1 MNVTCTS
8 KSILLKVKSPF
19 SLKEEHDD
27 NTSSLLDAL
36 LRVSYFAPI
45 VDIIQISYGMVY
57 ALCRSLTAQRLSMNN
72 FDFNVLSVY
81 TLHGYTT
88 QHTVSCLAETIFFFE
103 TVVWRFSL
111 QFDFEVGSCVYI
123 DVIIKETY
131 YKKRSTR
138 ALFFLNVRV
147 HWTNMCTDVRI

>member
-1 MNVTCTS
+1 MSLHVLYRRVHIKRVLTECDMHF
-8 KSILLKVKSPF
+8 KEHIVKSPF

-81 TLHGYTT
+81 TLREYTT
-88 QHTVSCLAETIFFFE
+88 QHTVSCLADDTIFF
-103 TVVWRFSL
+103 
-111 QFDFEVGSCVYI
+111 
-123 DVIIKETY
+123 
-131 YKKRSTR
+131 
-138 ALFFLNVRV
+138 
-147 HWTNMCTDVRI
+147 

>member
-1 MNVTCTS
+1 MFCTDGTYKNVYPLNVTCTS
-8 KSILLKVKSPF
+8 KNILLKVKSPF

-81 TLHGYTT
+81 TLREYTHST
-88 QHTVSCLAETIFFFE
+88 ASCLADTIF
-103 TVVWRFSL
+103 SP
-111 QFDFEVGSCVYI
+111 
-123 DVIIKETY
+123 
-131 YKKRSTR
+131 
-138 ALFFLNVRV
+138 
-147 HWTNMCTDVRI
+147 